1 MASVAG
7 LIPCSQWMS
16 IQESTCISLDMLCLC
31 RLKGA
36 ANFRHDM
43 LLRHGTVIALS
54 DAHHVHSDLG
64 RRQYVKH
71 QFKAVQSP
79 TTLEL

>member
-1 MASVAG
+1 
-7 LIPCSQWMS
+7 
-16 IQESTCISLDMLCLC
+16 
-31 RLKGA
+31 
-36 ANFRHDM
+36 M

-79 TTLEL
+79 STLEL